1 MEKEFGCFHLIK
13 KKCNTENNQI
23 LKRKA
28 KVMDLRQTTGMLR
41 IEKERGFQMLCFL
54 VQTLDR
60 KKNQLK
66 LKRGKRSTAPTSASS
81 QELWPRDGRGGSATA
96 PSSGETIQD
105 NQTGPNPGPKL
116 RLKAQP

>member
-1 MEKEFGCFHLIK
+1 MEKEFGCFHSVK
-13 KKCNTENNQI
+13 KNVTQKKNQI

-28 KVMDLRQTTGMLR
+28 KVTDLRQTTGMLR

-60 KKNQLK
+60 KKNQMK
-66 LKRGKRSTAPTSASS
+66 LKRGKRSTEPTSASS
-81 QELWPRDGRGGSATA
+81 QELWPRDGRGGSVAA